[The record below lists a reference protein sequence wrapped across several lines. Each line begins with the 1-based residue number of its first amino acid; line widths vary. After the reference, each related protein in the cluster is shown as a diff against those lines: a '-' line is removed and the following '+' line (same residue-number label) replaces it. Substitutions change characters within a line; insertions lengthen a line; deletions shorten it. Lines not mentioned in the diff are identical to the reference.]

1 MSVDEVPVPPAS
13 TSPSPIERVETYN
26 LHVPLRR
33 QIADAVYV
41 RTHWN
46 IPVVEVS
53 TSDGLTGTGYSG
65 IWEGQ
70 DLILSSIDK
79 YLAPLITGRDARHR

>member
-1 MSVDEVPVPPAS
+1 MSVDELVPVQPAS
-13 TSPSPIERVETYN
+13 TSTSPIEHVETYN

-33 QIADAVYV
+33 QIADALYV

-53 TSDGLTGTGYSG
+53 TRDGLTGTGYSG
-65 IWEGQ
+65 NLGR
-70 DLILSSIDK
+70 
-79 YLAPLITGRDARHR
+79 TGPRS